1 MKLRIKEKAA
11 TTANSSRPEQN
22 ASLPKK
28 QDDFTIPSPEI
39 QARQLGQI
47 LRAINLERLLWNPLE
62 KIYRRHSLGFPYSQY
77 LWLVGVLSGRGYIE
91 CKDEKVRITGKGI
104 RALATEVEGIEI

>member
-1 MKLRIKEKAA
+1 MTRNKKRAA
-11 TTANSSRPEQN
+11 ATANSSRPEQN

-28 QDDFTIPSPEI
+28 QDDFTTPSPEI

-62 KIYRRHSLGFPYSQY
+62 AICWHQSLDFPYSQY

-91 CKDEKVRITGKGI
+91 CKDGKVRITGKGI
-104 RALATEVEGIEI
+104 RSLATEVEGIEI

>member
-1 MKLRIKEKAA
+1 MRKGQKKAA
-11 TTANSSRPEQN
+11 ATANSSRPEQN
-22 ASLPKK
+22 ASLAKK

-47 LRAINLERLLWNPLE
+47 LRAINFERLLWSPLE
-62 KIYRRHSLGFPYSQY
+62 KIYWHQSLDFSYSQY

-91 CKDEKVRITGKGI
+91 CKDGKVRITGKGI